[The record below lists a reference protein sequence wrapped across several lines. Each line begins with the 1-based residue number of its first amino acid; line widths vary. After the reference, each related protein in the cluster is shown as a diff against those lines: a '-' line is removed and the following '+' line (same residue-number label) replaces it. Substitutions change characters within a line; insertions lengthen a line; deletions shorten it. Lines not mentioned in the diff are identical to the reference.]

1 MRLALD
7 PMPVLRLAA
16 RDKVDLHFSEQ
27 AQRRSHRE
35 LAHAAKRT
43 AAQQLLAGE
52 INTDLDFEAGLR
64 GITPLDLARIIV
76 SKPNTLMQRENMR
89 QAAFAE
95 IAAATL
101 PAELD
106 AIVEATLQRNDPT

>member
-1 MRLALD
+1 
-7 PMPVLRLAA
+7 MPVLRLAA
-16 RDKVDLHFSEQ
+16 RDKIDLHLSEQ
-27 AQRRSHRE
+27 AQHRAHRE
-35 LAHAAKRT
+35 LAHAAKRV

-52 INTDLDFEAGLR
+52 PNTDLDFEASLR
-64 GITPLDLARIIV
+64 GITPLELAQVIV
-76 SKPNTLMQRENMR
+76 SKPNTLMQRENQR

-101 PAELD
+101 PAQLD